1 MIATNPSDSFYLS
14 YGMNSSAM
22 NVISSL
28 ALLSPFLISGL
39 LIFLSIV
46 NSNFIK
52 GFIYLVG
59 ILFLFAFNVMLQ
71 NSFKHVSNK
80 TNKYC
85 SVFSYNEYDRPYFN
99 SALYAY
105 TISYIL
111 FTMID
116 TRITNIPLIVT
127 FVFFYVLDISVKM
140 INGCCDLVGI
150 ISGFFLGL
158 SVGYALFM
166 IIKYS
171 GTPGLLYYDD
181 FVSNKVA
188 CSRPKEQQFVCA
200 VYSRGE
206 QISDPIITS
215 S

>member
-22 NVISSL
+22 NIISSL
-28 ALLSPFLISGL
+28 ALLSPFLIAGI

-46 NSNFIK
+46 NSHFIK

-59 ILFLFAFNVMLQ
+59 ILFLFGFNVVLQ
-71 NSFKHVSNK
+71 NSFKRVSDK

-85 SVFSYNEYDRPYFN
+85 NVFSYNEYNVPYFN

-116 TRITNIPLIVT
+116 TGITNITLIIT
-127 FVFFYVLDISVKM
+127 FVLFYVLDITIKM
-140 INGCCDLVGI
+140 INGCCDLLGI

-158 SVGYALFM
+158 TVGYTLFM

-171 GTPGLLYYDD
+171 GTPGLLYHDD

-200 VYSRGE
+200 VYSNGQ
-206 QISDPIITS
+206 QISTPVVANN
-215 S
+215 